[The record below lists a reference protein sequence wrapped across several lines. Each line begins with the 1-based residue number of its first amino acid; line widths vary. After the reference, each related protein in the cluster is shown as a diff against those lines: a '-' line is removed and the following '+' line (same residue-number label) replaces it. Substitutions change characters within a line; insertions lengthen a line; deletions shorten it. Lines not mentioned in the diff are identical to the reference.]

1 MVVHVT
7 RYEADALNICTGKTE
22 FLGCWILEAI
32 CGYTN
37 EELYSSLTVVRR
49 VVQRVL
55 KHKKFKATPSF
66 VRHTVLV
73 KLKQEDDV
81 ACLHKQ
87 VYEWQGH
94 KVVFM
99 KVHRIELLWMSWMMF
114 MARSVLCPAQIR
126 SRHEIVA
133 PARV

>member
-7 RYEADALNICTGKTE
+7 RYEADDLNIRTGKTE

-32 CGYTN
+32 CGHTN
-37 EELYSSLTVVRR
+37 EEAYSILTVVRR
-49 VVQRVL
+49 VVQGVL

-73 KLKQEDDV
+73 KLTQEDDV

-87 VYEWQGH
+87 VYQWQGH

-99 KVHRIELLWMSWMMF
+99 KVHRIECYGTSSMMF

-133 PARV
+133 PASV

>member
-7 RYEADALNICTGKTE
+7 RYEADDLNIRTGKTE

-37 EELYSSLTVVRR
+37 EELYSSYTVVRR
-49 VVQRVL
+49 VIQGVL

-73 KLKQEDDV
+73 KLTQEDDV

-87 VYEWQGH
+87 VYQWQGH

-99 KVHRIELLWMSWMMF
+99 KVHRIELL
-114 MARSVLCPAQIR
+114 RDVLVDVHGKVRLVSSPN
-126 SRHEIVA
+126 
-133 PARV
+133 

>member
-1 MVVHVT
+1 MHVT
-7 RYEADALNICTGKTE
+7 RYEADDLNIRTGKTE
-22 FLGCWILEAI
+22 FLGCWILKAI

-49 VVQRVL
+49 VVQGVL

-66 VRHTVLV
+66 VRHTVLF
-73 KLKQEDDV
+73 KLTQEDDM

-87 VYEWQGH
+87 VYQWQGH

-99 KVHRIELLWMSWMMF
+99 KVHRILLLSD
-114 MARSVLCPAQIR
+114 VLDDVHGKVRLVSSPN
-126 SRHEIVA
+126 
-133 PARV
+133 

>member
-1 MVVHVT
+1 MHVT
-7 RYEADALNICTGKTE
+7 RYEADNLNIRTGKTE

-49 VVQRVL
+49 VVQGVL

-73 KLKQEDDV
+73 KLMQKMTWH
-81 ACLHKQ
+81 ASTNK
-87 VYEWQGH
+87 
-94 KVVFM
+94 FM
-99 KVHRIELLWMSWMMF
+99 CGKATKLS
-114 MARSVLCPAQIR
+114 S
-126 SRHEIVA
+126 
-133 PARV
+133 

>member
-7 RYEADALNICTGKTE
+7 HYEADDLNICTRKTE

-37 EELYSSLTVVRR
+37 EELYSNLTIVRR
-49 VVQRVL
+49 VVQGVL

-73 KLKQEDDV
+73 KLTQEDDV

-87 VYEWQGH
+87 VYQWQGH
-94 KVVFM
+94 KVVLM
-99 KVHRIELLWMSWMMF
+99 KVHRIELL
-114 MARSVLCPAQIR
+114 RDVLNDVHGKVRLVSSPN
-126 SRHEIVA
+126 
-133 PARV
+133 

>member
-7 RYEADALNICTGKTE
+7 RYEADDLNIRTGKTE

-32 CGYTN
+32 CDYTN

-49 VVQRVL
+49 VVQGVL

-73 KLKQEDDV
+73 KLTQEDDV
-81 ACLHKQ
+81 ACSTNKFISGKATRL
-87 VYEWQGH
+87 
-94 KVVFM
+94 
-99 KVHRIELLWMSWMMF
+99 S
-114 MARSVLCPAQIR
+114 S
-126 SRHEIVA
+126 
-133 PARV
+133 

>member
-7 RYEADALNICTGKTE
+7 RYEADDLNIRTGNIE

-32 CGYTN
+32 YGYTN
-37 EELYSSLTVVRR
+37 EELYSSLTVIRR
-49 VVQRVL
+49 VVQGVL

-66 VRHTVLV
+66 VRHNVLV
-73 KLKQEDDV
+73 KLTQENDV

-87 VYEWQGH
+87 VYQWQGH

-99 KVHRIELLWMSWMMF
+99 KVHRIELLRDILDDVHGKVRLVSS
-114 MARSVLCPAQIR
+114 AN
-126 SRHEIVA
+126 
-133 PARV
+133 

>member
-7 RYEADALNICTGKTE
+7 RYEPDDLNIRTGKTE

-49 VVQRVL
+49 VVQGVL

-66 VRHTVLV
+66 VRHTHYKKRHIRDILGRTKKISVI
-73 KLKQEDDV
+73 
-81 ACLHKQ
+81 H
-87 VYEWQGH
+87 
-94 KVVFM
+94 M
-99 KVHRIELLWMSWMMF
+99 TLL
-114 MARSVLCPAQIR
+114 
-126 SRHEIVA
+126 
-133 PARV
+133 

>member
-7 RYEADALNICTGKTE
+7 RYEVDDLNIRTGKTE
-22 FLGCWILEAI
+22 FLDCWILEAI

-37 EELYSSLTVVRR
+37 EELYSSLIVVRR
-49 VVQRVL
+49 VVQGVL

-66 VRHTVLV
+66 MRHTVLV
-73 KLKQEDDV
+73 KFTREDDM

-99 KVHRIELLWMSWMMF
+99 KVHRIELLPDVRDDVHGKVCLVS
-114 MARSVLCPAQIR
+114 SPN
-126 SRHEIVA
+126 
-133 PARV
+133 

>member
-1 MVVHVT
+1 M
-7 RYEADALNICTGKTE
+7 
-22 FLGCWILEAI
+22 
-32 CGYTN
+32 
-37 EELYSSLTVVRR
+37 YSRLTVVRH
-49 VVQRVL
+49 VVQGVL

-73 KLKQEDDV
+73 KLMQEDDV

-99 KVHRIELLWMSWMMF
+99 KVHMIELTSSMMF

-126 SRHEIVA
+126 SRHEIVT
-133 PARV
+133 PASV